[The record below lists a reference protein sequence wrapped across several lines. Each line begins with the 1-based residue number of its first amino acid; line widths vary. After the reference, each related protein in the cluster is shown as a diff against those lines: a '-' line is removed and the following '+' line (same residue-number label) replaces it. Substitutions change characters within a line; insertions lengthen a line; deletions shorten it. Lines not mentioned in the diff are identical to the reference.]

1 MTNPNFKGGTI
12 ELHFTATISPD
23 GQGQIQKSEN
33 NNAHTDLQ
41 NLISAYMTI
50 AREAVMTAMKTT
62 SKFALEVTPQMP
74 FNAETFLNTKTRLT
88 APYILQAVISGLGV
102 PEEDVQELMEDAGK
116 QIIDKIKLSEEDNQA
131 VIDHLNHRN

>member
-1 MTNPNFKGGTI
+1 MANTNFNGGKI
-12 ELHFTATISPD
+12 ELNFTATISPD

-41 NLISAYMTI
+41 HLISAYMTI
-50 AREAVMTAMKTT
+50 TREAVLTAMKTT

-74 FNAETFLNTKTRLT
+74 FNADSFLTTKTRMT

-102 PEEDVQELMEDAGK
+102 PEEDVQELMNSVGQ
-116 QIIDKIKLSEEDNQA
+116 QIIDKIKLSDEDNQA
-131 VIDHLNHRN
+131 VIEHINQRK